1 VRRAVPTIVLTAA
14 GLTWLLRAP
23 GVIDTDLHARTL
35 TPGADAAASTGP
47 GAAAPVT
54 GPVVTTQ
61 YGPVQV
67 AAVIRSGRLD
77 DVLAFQVP
85 DGDANS
91 KRIAALA
98 IPVLQRAA
106 ITAQSARIDSVAGAT
121 FTSSGYRDSLQ
132 GALDRAGFAPS
143 SRAGEQAAGTT
154 STTEAT
160 IAPGGTVPGTTPPPG
175 PAAGNPPA
183 PTTTAARSGATAP
196 RTTTPPPPP
205 STKPVVPAGPKNGTF
220 AGPAVNQRPMFFGTV
235 TVTVTIAGGR
245 ITNVSATAPTESL
258 SGTIN
263 PPALATLRTEVLSAQ
278 SAKAAKVATVS
289 GATSTSNAYRDSLQ
303 AALDQAG
310 FTG

>member
-1 VRRAVPTIVLTAA
+1 VRRAIPTIAVSAA
-14 GLTWLLRAP
+14 GLTWLLQAQ
-23 GVIDTDLHARTL
+23 GVIDARL
-35 TPGADAAASTGP
+35 GSAPVVVGADAAAGVRP
-47 GAAAPVT
+47 GRGDPPVT
-54 GPVVTTQ
+54 GPVAPTP

-77 DVLAFQVP
+77 DVLVFKIP

-98 IPVLQRAA
+98 LPVLQRAA

-121 FTSSGYRDSLQ
+121 FTSAGYRDSLQ
-132 GALDRAGFAPS
+132 GALDTAGFAPS

-154 STTEAT
+154 STTM
-160 IAPGGTVPGTTPPPG
+160 APAPDTTVPAVAPPG
-175 PAAGNPPA
+175 PGNPPA
-183 PTTTAARSGATAP
+183 TTTTAARPGASAP
-196 RTTTPPPPP
+196 RTTSPP
-205 STKPVVPAGPKNGTF
+205 SPPTSPKPVVTTGPKSGTF
-220 AGPAVNQRPMFFGTV
+220 AGPAVNQYPMLFGTV

-278 SAKAAKVATVS
+278 SAKATKVATVS

-303 AALDQAG
+303 AALDKAG